1 MSAINFSIVIPLYNK
16 EKSINRTIE
25 SVISQK
31 SENFE
36 LIIINDGSTDD
47 SLVHAS
53 RYNDPRIKIISQA
66 NQGVSSARNLGIK
79 NAKHLWIAFLDAD
92 DMWLPEHLTELEKI
106 IKKIPDAGMVATQ
119 SFETKK
125 DFPDNSNKKNQTIKE
140 IDYFLLASKKI
151 GIINTSCVCIR
162 KEILDKIGGFSVEY
176 KLGEDLELW
185 AKVALEYKTAISTK
199 ITSIY
204 FRDQGGA
211 MLTSMSKKNIKE
223 IDKKTKI
230 SDISPSCTFLIKM
243 LNINSVNK
251 EKIPSI
257 ILYINSRLTASI
269 RANLINKNIKK
280 AKEISKLYLKPKS
293 IKVLFYSYLTLLPKT
308 ILIILFSNRELTKKF
323 YYFLLKKNNH
333 QR

>member
-1 MSAINFSIVIPLYNK
+1 MSTIYFSIVIPLYNK
-16 EKSINRTIE
+16 EKSITRAIE
-25 SVISQK
+25 SVISQT

-47 SLVHAS
+47 SLIQAS
-53 RYNDPRIKIISQA
+53 SYNDPRIKIISQA

-125 DFPDNSNKKNQTIKE
+125 TFPENNKKNNTIKE

-151 GIINTSCVCIR
+151 GIINSSCVCIR
-162 KEILDKIGGFSVEY
+162 KDILDKIGGFSVEY

-185 AKVALEYKTAISTK
+185 AKVALEYKTAISKK

-204 FRDQGGA
+204 FRDHGGV
-211 MLTSMSKKNIKE
+211 MLTSMSKQKTKE
-223 IDKKTKI
+223 ISKKINI
-230 SDISPSCTFLIKM
+230 SDISPSCSFLIKM
-243 LNINSVNK
+243 MDNQLIRK
-251 EKIPSI
+251 EKLPSV
-257 ILYINSRLTASI
+257 ILYINSRLAAII
-269 RANLINKNIKK
+269 RSSLIKKNIKQ
-280 AKEISKLYLKPKS
+280 AKETSKLFLKPRNTK
-293 IKVLFYSYLTLLPKT
+293 ILLYLYLTLLPKNL
-308 ILIILFSNRELTKKF
+308 LIILFSSRELTKKF
-323 YYFLLKKNNH
+323 YYFLLTENKNKI
-333 QR
+333 